1 MKTMLGKKII
11 IVSGLPRSGTS
22 MMMAMLEAAGIPTL
36 TDNLRKA
43 DQDNPKGYWEL
54 QKVKQIQ
61 KDQSWLPQAQG
72 KAVKMI
78 SALLEFLPPNY
89 HYQVVF
95 MEREMK
101 EILLSQQKMITRRKE
116 QNSISDKKMK
126 DLFENH
132 LKEIKTWLKKQSNFE
147 VLYLSYN
154 QTLKNPDKTIQ
165 ALKRF
170 LKKDLNLAKMSKV
183 VDPKLHR
190 NQK

>member
-1 MKTMLGKKII
+1 
-11 IVSGLPRSGTS
+11 